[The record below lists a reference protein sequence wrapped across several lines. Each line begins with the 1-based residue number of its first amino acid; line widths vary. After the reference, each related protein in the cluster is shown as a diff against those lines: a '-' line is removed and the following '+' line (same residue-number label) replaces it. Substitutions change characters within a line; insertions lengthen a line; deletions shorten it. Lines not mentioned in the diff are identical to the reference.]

1 MKKRLSALCA
11 EMPQRLGLL
20 VAFLLLVA
28 ARGHAVEHPALDAAL
43 IFGFSLPYLLAAVV
57 TRRGHFLYATM
68 LLGAVSYFLTCH
80 ALGAPAVFF
89 PALSVPLVLA
99 LLLVGRHLEVK
110 LGDDLDDFPR
120 TVYRAM
126 HITVAVFTGWTLK
139 QAPATL
145 ASTGPAAYVS
155 SFTCVA
161 FAAIY
166 LAHFAG
172 GAHVLYAYVVS
183 AFLLTGAVLG
193 GAAVWPVT
201 FWWMPAAVAAA
212 IVLLL
217 GARFHRLRDHR
228 VGRHFYVG
236 GVAAL
241 LASLALALAHWPFFL
256 LALSLG
262 SLFLWMTYRK
272 LEGMTREVRR
282 AKMAERVLGKVFFL
296 GSLVLMIP
304 VGVMVFALPLN
315 AMVGAAAVVCGGVM
329 AWMTAR
335 RGRDLFWG
343 RNLYALGAGLF
354 LSAGLFGLAALLPEA
369 SAGVVAVAL
378 PALFLAGMAGL
389 DKRVEAMGRSWK
401 GLGEAAVFPALFAW
415 YVPLLAFGPATGLMA
430 SLAVLLVIGFCA
442 AFRRGRGFLLGLGPA
457 VAGALTCAALLYAA
471 GPMLWLVPLGGAIL
485 AALCYGLVASRG
497 MDVVR
502 NAGSL
507 AWLILSIAAAIV
519 AGFAGAPELLYCA
532 TAIGTVAILLSGR
545 RREGWNVYE
554 LLIAATAVVTGA
566 LAIALGPISSVGPA
580 AAGTCLVALGA
591 ACALSWASSGR
602 DHFAQMAGGI
612 AALGTILV
620 IFGFTDAITARIAL
634 GAAVPAALFV
644 LAGLARK
651 RRPDLARSLE
661 SVGHAAGT
669 ALALAALILA
679 SRQTPQGLALAMVP
693 YGLLYTLMP
702 GLKKKEAFRFGAGCW
717 ASLAILF
724 AAASHLGG
732 AYYQQ
737 APLMAW
743 LAVIW
748 LGLGYLG
755 RAKWSSALYALSA
768 LLAVAA
774 GAANVYSV
782 AGADTWWVYLMT
794 GSVFTALFVLRR
806 EDIFAYLLTLSL
818 TLLTYDWVKAS
829 TSGFTQDVLFY
840 LVIGVL
846 VMGTFF
852 LLPYLKRLLERGP
865 ALPMISIF
873 TWRGAALAAVPVSCG
888 AMLLLSV
895 YSVKL
900 TEHPKFCV
908 SCHYMGEYYESW
920 QHSSHQ
926 DVACVKCHYEPG
938 VQAEVKGKME
948 GMVQFVKYVSHAYS
962 TKPHAQISNS
972 ACMRE
977 GCHAGMDHSKQAELF
992 KGRIKFRHEEHLSGS
1007 ARGKDLN
1014 CVSCHGQVVEGT
1026 HISVTETTCVTCH
1039 FYGRDD
1045 DHPVAAGKCTTCHD
1059 LPQEPV
1065 SFGGQSFSH
1074 TGFLHDKDQVACT
1087 ECHTGVT
1094 EGTGAVSRTRCQSCH
1109 LNDIPEVKDQKQFHL
1124 IHVSEGHFDCLQ
1136 CHDEIKHGQ
1145 ASMTKQMM
1153 PSTDCGRCHGQKRHS
1168 LQELVYAGHALGE
1181 EQTSPDVMYSA
1192 GVSCEGCHTDVEKTS
1207 VGSATYATHVSGPKQ
1222 CSECHGMEGYGAM
1235 LNMWQTQV
1243 RGQLKTL
1250 RPALSNL
1257 KNVCAEADASKE
1269 NVRQAGKLA
1278 AAAGT
1283 KIDCVVR
1290 DGSDG
1295 AHNVGYIM
1303 SLLGEAESEIEQAND
1318 LLKSED
1324 DETEAE

>member
-1 MKKRLSALCA
+1 PALSAT
-11 EMPQRLGLL
+11 
-20 VAFLLLVA
+20 
-28 ARGHAVEHPALDAAL
+28 L
-43 IFGFSLPYLLAAVV
+43 IFGFSLPYLLASVI

-68 LLGAVSYFLTCH
+68 LLGAVAYFLTCH

-99 LLLVGRHLEVK
+99 LFLVGRYLEKK
-110 LGDDLDDFPR
+110 LGENLADFPR

-126 HITVAVFTGWTLK
+126 HITVAVFTGWALK
-139 QAPATL
+139 QAPGTL
-145 ASTGPAAYVS
+145 ASSGPAAYVS

-161 FAAIY
+161 FAAVY

-212 IVLLL
+212 VVLLL
-217 GARFHRLRDHR
+217 GARFHRLRGHR

-236 GVAAL
+236 GGAAL
-241 LASLALALAHWPFFL
+241 LVSLALALAHWPFFL

-304 VGVMVFALPLN
+304 VGVMIFALPLN
-315 AMVGAAAVVCGGVM
+315 AMVGAGAVVCGTVM

-335 RGRDLFWG
+335 RERDLFWG

-354 LSAGLFGLAALLPEA
+354 LSAGLFGLATLLPEA
-369 SAGVVAVAL
+369 SAAVVAVAL
-378 PALFLAGMAGL
+378 PALFLVGMAGL

-415 YVPLLAFGPATGLMA
+415 YVPLLAMGAATGLTA
-430 SLAVLLVIGFCA
+430 SLAALLTVGIIA
-442 AFRRGRGFLLGLGPA
+442 AARKGRGFLLGIGPA
-457 VAGALTCAALLYAA
+457 AAGALTCAALLYAT
-471 GPMLWLVPLGGAIL
+471 GPALWMVPLGGAIL
-485 AALCYGLVASRG
+485 AAVCYAMVEARG
-497 MDVVR
+497 AQMLR
-502 NAGSL
+502 NASSL
-507 AWLILSIAAAIV
+507 AWLVLSIAAAIV
-519 AGFAGAPELLYCA
+519 AGFAGATELLYCA
-532 TAIGTVAILLSGR
+532 TAIGFVAVALAGR
-545 RREGWNVYE
+545 REQGWDLYE
-554 LLIAATAVVTGA
+554 LMIAATAVLAGA
-566 LAIALGPISSVGPA
+566 LAIALGPVSEIGPTG
-580 AAGTCLVALGA
+580 AGACLVALGA
-591 ACALSWASSGR
+591 ACTLSWICSGR
-602 DHFAQMAGGI
+602 DRFAQMAGGI
-612 AALGTILV
+612 LALGTILV
-620 IFGFTDAITARIAL
+620 IFGVAGGITARIAL
-634 GAAVPAALFV
+634 GAAVPAVLFV

-651 RRPDLARSLE
+651 GRPDVARSLE

-679 SRQTPQGLALAMVP
+679 SRQTPAGLALAMVP

-702 GLKKKEAFRFGAGCW
+702 GLKNKEVFRFGAGAW
-717 ASLAILF
+717 ASLAVLF
-724 AAASHLGG
+724 AATGYVGG
-732 AYYQQ
+732 VFHQQ

-755 RAKWSSALYALSA
+755 RARWSSALYALSA

-774 GAANVYSV
+774 GAANVHS
-782 AGADTWWVYLMT
+782 ATGAHTWWVYLVT

-873 TWRGAALAAVPVSCG
+873 TWRGAALAAVPVTAG

-977 GCHAGMDHSKQAELF
+977 GCHAGMDHSKQA
-992 KGRIKFRHEEHLSGS
+992 
-1007 ARGKDLN
+1007 
-1014 CVSCHGQVVEGT
+1014 
-1026 HISVTETTCVTCH
+1026 
-1039 FYGRDD
+1039 
-1045 DHPVAAGKCTTCHD
+1045 
-1059 LPQEPV
+1059 
-1065 SFGGQSFSH
+1065 
-1074 TGFLHDKDQVACT
+1074 
-1087 ECHTGVT
+1087 
-1094 EGTGAVSRTRCQSCH
+1094 
-1109 LNDIPEVKDQKQFHL
+1109 
-1124 IHVSEGHFDCLQ
+1124 
-1136 CHDEIKHGQ
+1136 
-1145 ASMTKQMM
+1145 
-1153 PSTDCGRCHGQKRHS
+1153 
-1168 LQELVYAGHALGE
+1168 
-1181 EQTSPDVMYSA
+1181 
-1192 GVSCEGCHTDVEKTS
+1192 
-1207 VGSATYATHVSGPKQ
+1207 
-1222 CSECHGMEGYGAM
+1222 
-1235 LNMWQTQV
+1235 
-1243 RGQLKTL
+1243 
-1250 RPALSNL
+1250 
-1257 KNVCAEADASKE
+1257 
-1269 NVRQAGKLA
+1269 
-1278 AAAGT
+1278 
-1283 KIDCVVR
+1283 
-1290 DGSDG
+1290 
-1295 AHNVGYIM
+1295 
-1303 SLLGEAESEIEQAND
+1303 
-1318 LLKSED
+1318 
-1324 DETEAE
+1324 